1 MTYSQADLRY
11 YSDIIQYHFDKRLGV
26 FSLPCVTLRMI
37 YLHCRH
43 LKRLDNPLALNKA
56 LSNQSFLHLMD
67 EEYDV
72 PLLDISVQKYVV
84 YRSRIEATPVYV
96 PYYASSEIDPVATT
110 LGLQNR
116 YVNFT

>member
-1 MTYSQADLRY
+1 
-11 YSDIIQYHFDKRLGV
+11 
-26 FSLPCVTLRMI
+26 
-37 YLHCRH
+37 
-43 LKRLDNPLALNKA
+43 
-56 LSNQSFLHLMD
+56 MD